1 MKKVLTEIACAIVL
15 MLGSSA
21 FADAAAPSGLMVARD
36 DLTNQ
41 NAVLSWEL
49 PEGIARTVIYRANGA
64 GGPWTEVADVQD
76 AAIWKDASP
85 LGVPCYY
92 KIAYATTEGGER
104 SVGAMCAETV
114 RHRRCRLLERD
125 WTDLSKVK
133 DGVTVIWHTGNSRW
147 NGGYDANGDLIPA
160 PASNAESA
168 ALAFDNLLNSAP
180 NVSKPSSGRHS
191 VGVDLG
197 SAFGVGFVR
206 FRPRKE
212 YENNCEGIAFYGSN
226 DESNWFDSLQPQIT
240 GSTADVPSAKWYE
253 AESLDSTPYRYVYA
267 ANRSG
272 WQIVVGEIQ
281 FYGYPASALDG
292 YAVGAVDLKVA
303 PRDDALLIS
312 WRDDAAGSVFRL
324 ERRTGDGEWTTIA
337 DNLTETVYTD
347 DNLNAGSVYSY
358 RVATVNGSSVAYSD
372 TIAHEMVQPD
382 LSASAASLAVQRS
395 DLVDQY
401 AVLSWTLP
409 AAVTRTVVYRGF
421 GEDGPWLKIAELDG
435 VQNYTDE
442 AAPLGVPCYYKI
454 AFAFAATDDEGR
466 SEGDKSEVTV
476 VHRRCQLLERNWS
489 DMTKVKDGV
498 TVIWATTGSRWTSG
512 TALDGT
518 SIGKPASD
526 ALAAACAFD
535 GSEKSYPNMGYTPKD
550 GSRLAIGVD
559 MGSAGYSLGFVRA
572 LPRSGHNDG
581 PRTFNGLVFYG
592 SNKEKWNAQT
602 EPALT
607 EPMPKPPKDN
617 APWYEKSSFDY
628 TPYRYYYAHNPSV
641 NTWNNMLYEIQFYGW
656 PVSALSGYPVG
667 ALNVTA
673 EQAGSDV
680 VLNWK
685 EAGYASVFR
694 VERRLADGEWE
705 TIAENVA
712 ATSYTDTTASLGT
725 RYDYRVVTVSG
736 ENEAYSLPRAVLPY
750 AKGDGKGLHTEYR
763 FPYVMGVAGD
773 RLAEVSTGAVDI
785 AAAALEDARP
795 IVPGVADTH
804 TNVFVTWTGKLIV
817 PFDGEYT
824 LSVEA
829 DGMVSVH
836 LDGESILRYDSMY
849 AAKTLATSKTLV
861 SGEHDL
867 TVRYW
872 QGVGSSGCRLYWES
886 QGVRELIPAS
896 QLKAAVP
903 NALPAPW
910 EGARIFAATETCYP
924 GGVRVNDDG
933 TIDLAFAGADNTK
946 TTYGDNGYIFL
957 WRTFKGDFTA
967 VMEMTL
973 PGGKK
978 MGEKGGLMLRAGLDA
993 RSPFEAFNLRGNEY
1007 DLGLRCRRSV
1017 GGGISEPKTVRGNN
1031 VWVESCSGGTI
1042 QMRLRR
1048 KKDVFTFSYRKSAG
1062 AAWTEIYT
1070 FTDTTGAYG
1079 DTVYLGPTASNVVI
1093 NRNNPATA
1101 NWAGSSY
1108 RQARYA
1114 WRITEFEVRP
1124 NYGLSVIVR

>member
-1 MKKVLTEIACAIVL
+1 MVRFQFPLIVF
-15 MLGSSA
+15 A
-21 FADAAAPSGLMVARD
+21 FAVSAAFAEAPALVVNRD
-36 DLTNQ
+36 NLTNQ

-49 PEGIARTVIYRANGA
+49 PEGVSRTVVYRAFGA

-76 AAIWKDASP
+76 ASTWTDSSP

-92 KIAYATTEGGER
+92 KITFAATEGGSRVVDEEV
-104 SVGAMCAETV
+104 SPVV
-114 RHRRCRLLERD
+114 RHRRCQLLERD
-125 WTDLSKVK
+125 WADLSKVK
-133 DGVTVIWHTGNSRW
+133 DGVTVIWNTGNSRW
-147 NGGYDANGDLIPA
+147 NGGYDANGALIST
-160 PASNAESA
+160 PASNAEAA
-168 ALAFDNLLNSAP
+168 ALAFDNQLNSAP
-180 NVSKPSSGRHS
+180 NVSAPSSGRHS

-197 SAFGVGFVR
+197 EAFGVGFAR
-206 FRPRKE
+206 FRPRKD
-212 YENNCEGIAFYGSN
+212 YEKNCVGIAFYGSN
-226 DESNWFDSLQPQIT
+226 DESNWFDVSQPQLT
-240 GSTADVPSAKWYE
+240 EATASVPSAKWYE

-267 ANRSG
+267 ANKSG
-272 WQIVVGEIQ
+272 WQIVVGELQ
-281 FYGYPASALDG
+281 FYGWPAAALDG
-292 YAVGAVDLKVA
+292 YAVGAVNLKA
-303 PRDDALLIS
+303 EPRDDALVIS

-324 ERRTGDGEWTTIA
+324 ERRVGEGEWTTIA
-337 DNLTETVYTD
+337 DNLTATSYTD
-347 DNLNAGSVYSY
+347 ENLAAGSVYSY
-358 RVATVNGSSVAYSD
+358 RVATVNGSDVVYSA
-372 TIAHEMVQPD
+372 TLVHEMVQPD
-382 LSASAASLAVQRS
+382 LSAASARFAVQRG
-395 DLVDQY
+395 DLVDQH
-401 AVLSWTLP
+401 AVLSWKLP
-409 AAVTRTVVYRGF
+409 EAVTRTVVYRSF
-421 GEDGPWLKIAELDG
+421 GEGGPWSVLAELEN
-435 VQNYTDE
+435 VETYTDSS
-442 AAPLGVPCYYKI
+442 APLGVPCYYKL
-454 AFAFAATDDEGR
+454 AFAFGDAEDEGNR
-466 SEGDKSEVTV
+466 GEGDRSEVTV
-476 VHRRCQLLERNWS
+476 SHRRCQLLERDWS

-498 TVIWATTGSRWTSG
+498 TVIWRAGSKIYNNGNGST
-512 TALDGT
+512 
-518 SIGKPASD
+518 PASSAD
-526 ALAAACAFD
+526 SAACAFD
-535 GSEKSYPNMGYTPKD
+535 DHLKTHPNMNKP
-550 GSRLAIGVD
+550 GSGRLSVGVD
-559 MGSAGYSLGFVRA
+559 LGSLHGIGFVRCY
-572 LPRSGHNDG
+572 PRNATSGQYYEN
-581 PRTFNGLVFYG
+581 FNGLRFYG
-592 SNKEKWNAQT
+592 SNSSDSWYATT
-602 EPALT
+602 EPAVT
-607 EPMPKPPKDN
+607 ESVVHSGVKWHEVASIDT
-617 APWYEKSSFDY
+617 
-628 TPYRYYYAHNPSV
+628 TPYRYVYAYNPTKTGWSLTV
-641 NTWNNMLYEIQFYGW
+641 CEIQFYGW

-673 EQAGSDV
+673 EQSGGDV
-680 VLNWK
+680 VLSWK

-712 ATSYTDTTASLGT
+712 ATSYTDTTVSLGT

-736 ENEAYSLPRAVLPY
+736 ESEAYSLACACLPY
-750 AKGDGKGLHTEYR
+750 AKGDGEGLHTEYR

-773 RLAEVSTGAVDI
+773 RLAGVSTGAVDI

-849 AAKTLATSKTLV
+849 AAKTLATSKTLA

-1062 AAWTEIYT
+1062 AVWTDIYT
-1070 FTDTTGAYG
+1070 FTDTAGAYG